1 MAVINASQIN
11 SRAGETLYR
20 VSRDLDVLKCWIDPH
35 KVIRDLVVIR
45 HRLAGRADG
54 SVAMRIRAHP
64 RLSCFLIKGTDG
76 ISGGN
81 LSLSEGRNFALI
93 MSVR

>member
-35 KVIRDLVVIR
+35 KVIRYLVVIR

-54 SVAMRIRAHP
+54 SVAMRISIRALNKET
-64 RLSCFLIKGTDG
+64 RQTGMGT
-76 ISGGN
+76 
-81 LSLSEGRNFALI
+81 
-93 MSVR
+93 